1 MSMLIAAAAVFV
13 ITHLAIAG
21 TGLRAGLVRVLGE
34 GGYML
39 AFSTISVGSLVWL
52 AYSYNL
58 AQSGGADAQWWQSG
72 RGLHDSGILAV
83 GLAFFLGVQGLLSAN
98 PTSVA
103 QGKAARDPAVVQGV
117 LRITRH
123 PFLWAVALWS
133 AFHAA
138 VNGDEASVIFFAAF
152 LVLSLLGTWSIDAKR
167 RRALGPAWDDFAKRT
182 SSIPF
187 AAVLRGS
194 ATLNIAESFGWRFW
208 AAMAV
213 FIAVL
218 FAHLWL
224 FGVSPFPGG
233 WRPY

>member
-21 TGLRAGLVRVLGE
+21 TRLREALVRVLGD

-39 AFSTISVGSLVWL
+39 AFSMISVGALVWL

-58 AQSGGADAQWWQSG
+58 AHSSGADTQWWQSG
-72 RGLHDSGILAV
+72 RGLHDSGILII

-98 PTSVA
+98 PASVA
-103 QGKAARDPAVVQGV
+103 QDKAARDPAVVQGV
-117 LRITRH
+117 LRVTRH

-133 AFHAA
+133 LFHLA

-152 LVLSLLGTWSIDAKR
+152 LVLSLLGVFSIDAKR

-187 AAVLRGS
+187 AAVLRGNV
-194 ATLNIAESFGWRFW
+194 TLNIAESFGWRFW
-208 AAMAV
+208 VAMGV
-213 FIAVL
+213 FVAVL